1 MMKVRK
7 YPFLVANTDRSDKGR
22 THWGSILDINPTRDV
37 LLYDSFWVEGLKDF
51 IIEEDKKIV
60 EKFIK
65 GIEKIERKDK
75 KLTLVKLRFS
85 AKIFRELKDNEK
97 LSLSETAQDLFH
109 FIENFGRY
117 QNQAN
122 INMWI
127 LKDSI
132 LKIDRHLWTF
142 PNILLR
148 KPFFPNRNSK
158 IHSYKKLTK
167 EATETLLNEIFP
179 LD

>member
-7 YPFLVANTDRSDKGR
+7 YPFLVANTDRSDKDR
-22 THWGSILDINPTRDV
+22 THWGSILDINPRSDF

-85 AKIFRELKDNEK
+85 VKIFRELKDNEK
-97 LSLSETAQDLFH
+97 LSL
-109 FIENFGRY
+109 
-117 QNQAN
+117 
-122 INMWI
+122 
-127 LKDSI
+127 
-132 LKIDRHLWTF
+132 
-142 PNILLR
+142 
-148 KPFFPNRNSK
+148 
-158 IHSYKKLTK
+158 
-167 EATETLLNEIFP
+167 
-179 LD
+179 